1 MKTICIFC
9 SINEVENK
17 YVVDA
22 SALAQLMGE
31 NGYDLVWGG
40 ANKGLMKVVADG
52 VQNAGGKL
60 IGVTSTLL
68 QHKKR
73 TNADEMII
81 VENISQTKAE
91 LRKRSDAV
99 ILLAGGTGS
108 LDEICEVIE
117 LKKHNL
123 HAKPIVILN
132 TDNFYAGLKTQLERM
147 EREGFLQ
154 KKLEE
159 FLFFAK
165 NPKEAI
171 DYIKRSL
178 ANEEITV

>member
-17 YVVDA
+17 YIVDA
-22 SALAQLMGE
+22 SALAQLIGE

-40 ANKGLMKVVADG
+40 ANNGLMKVVADG

-60 IGVTSTLL
+60 IGVTSILL

-91 LRKRSDAV
+91 LIKRSDAFV
-99 ILLAGGTGS
+99 LLPGGTGS

-123 HAKPIVILN
+123 HTKPIVILN
-132 TDNFYAGLKTQLERM
+132 TDDFYEGLKTQFERM

-154 KKLEE
+154 KKLNE

-165 NPKEAI
+165 DPDEVINH
-171 DYIKRSL
+171 IKRSFD
-178 ANEEITV
+178 ANE